1 MIIPNKVKIG
11 FKDYNVKLKDSDVI
25 NGNEVCYGTIKF
37 EEGEINIAN
46 IYSEDMMKCTFI
58 HECLHGIDDIVEA
71 KLTEDQIRLIG
82 KGLYS
87 FIKDN
92 PNIFINRV
100 KDY

>member
-1 MIIPNKVKIG
+1 MIIPKKVKIG
-11 FKDYNVKLKDSDVI
+11 YKEYEVKMRDSDVI

-37 EEGEINIAN
+37 EDGEINIAN

-71 KLTEDQIRLIG
+71 KLTEDQIRLMS
-82 KGLYS
+82 KGLYT

-92 PNIFINRV
+92 PNIFNDNVTV
-100 KDY
+100 K